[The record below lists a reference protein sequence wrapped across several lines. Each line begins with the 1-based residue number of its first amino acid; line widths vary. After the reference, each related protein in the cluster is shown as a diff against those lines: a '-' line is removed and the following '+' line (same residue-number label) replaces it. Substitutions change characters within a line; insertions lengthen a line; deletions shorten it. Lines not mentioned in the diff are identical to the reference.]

1 MNDPSQGGI
10 HMLRP
15 TITGWGRCTPEPVV
29 TNDDLATVMD
39 TSDEW
44 ITSRSGI
51 KERRVSHVD
60 NSDLATVAARRA
72 LAAAGLEATDLDY
85 ILVATATPD
94 RFIPAMACHVQ
105 AKLGAGPI
113 AASDVNAGCT
123 GFIYGLSLS
132 NGLMATG
139 AARRILLIGSERLTP
154 YLDLDRRDT
163 AVLFGD
169 GAGAVILE
177 ATEGE
182 EGLASINLGANGHLA
197 GALTVEGA
205 GSSWMEKPMPV
216 RVVMDGRE
224 VFRNAVVGME
234 AAATQALADA
244 GWTVDDVDLL
254 IPHQANI
261 RIIDATTKRLG
272 IDPAKVYTNIDSYGN
287 TSAASI
293 PLALSEAVDNG
304 RVSPRSKIVF
314 VAFGAG
320 LTWGAATIQWGDR
333 TEPEGVSDAALPPAD
348 RSGIQIMTD
357 RRHERHG

>member
-1 MNDPSQGGI
+1 
-10 HMLRP
+10 MLRP

-60 NSDLATVAARRA
+60 NSDMATVAARRA
-72 LAAAGLEATDLDY
+72 LAAAGLEPTDLDY

-105 AKLGAGPI
+105 AKLGAGNI

-123 GFIYGLSLS
+123 GFIYGLSLA

-154 YLDLDRRDT
+154 YLDLGRRDT

-169 GAGAVILE
+169 GSGAVILE
-177 ATEGE
+177 ATDGE
-182 EGLASINLGANGHLA
+182 EGLRSINVGANGHLA

-205 GSSWMEKPMPV
+205 GSSWMEESMPV

-234 AAATQALADA
+234 ASANQALDDA
-244 GWTVDDVDLL
+244 GWAVDEVDLL

-272 IDPAKVYTNIDSYGN
+272 IDPSKVYTNIDSYGN

-293 PLALSEAVDNG
+293 PIALAEAVDAG
-304 RVSPRSKIVF
+304 RVPPGAKIVV

-320 LTWGAATIQWGDR
+320 LTWGAATLQWGNRSD
-333 TEPEGVSDAALPPAD
+333 PVAVSDAALPASD
-348 RSGIQIMTD
+348 RSGIQIMAD
-357 RRHERHG
+357 RHRERSR